1 MTSPKDF
8 FYDKSCEKMDPLCVD
23 AFFELTADPDLATG
37 IILKNSWEDTGIDLE
52 PMIKAGETDTFL
64 ALTPTLEPES
74 LQYTS
79 EKHVDCITG
88 HDLSRIISMQY
99 LKDVDQS
106 DSPEEGDIY
115 KMGDDGLFELFNL
128 DDFMEALAGDLED
141 IIDRISALEGIVDT
155 QTREIN
161 TIKER
166 LTNIEGRLTTIENIL
181 EKPANIPAN
190 ARVAWGN
197 INNYGDITNNNLKT
211 SGIYTHDPN
220 TNVINDQYFS

>member
-8 FYDKSCEKMDPLCVD
+8 FYDKSCEKIDPLCVD

-64 ALTPTLEPES
+64 ALTPTLNPES

-88 HDLSRIISMQY
+88 HDLSRIISMQF
-99 LKDVDQS
+99 LKDVDQN
-106 DSPEEGDIY
+106 DSPEPGDIY
-115 KMGDDGLFELFNL
+115 KMGDNNLFELFNL
-128 DDFMEALAGDLED
+128 DDFIENLEGDLGD
-141 IIDRISALEGIVDT
+141 IITRITNLEGIVGSH
-155 QTREIN
+155 TREIN

-166 LTNIEGRLTTIENIL
+166 LTDIEGRLTTIENIL
-181 EKPANIPAN
+181 EKPDNIPTN

-197 INNYGDITNNNLKT
+197 INVYGDITNNNLKT
-211 SGIYTHDPN
+211 SGIYTHNPN